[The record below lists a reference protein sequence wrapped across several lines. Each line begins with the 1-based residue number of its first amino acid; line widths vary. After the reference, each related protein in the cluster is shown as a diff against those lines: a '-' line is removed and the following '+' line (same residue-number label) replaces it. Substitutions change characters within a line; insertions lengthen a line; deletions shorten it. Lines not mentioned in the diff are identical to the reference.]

1 MHQKRNITPWL
12 FIAPSLAIFT
22 TFHFFPLAILIYA
35 SFTKWNL
42 ISPPQFIG
50 LENYLKV
57 ISDDLFIKSL
67 LITITFVFTSI
78 IINVILSLGIAL
90 LTEKPNSK
98 LATLCRFIIFIP
110 YVLPD
115 AASAGIWNLLFF
127 PHPSSPVNVLL
138 SQLGIGWQGWIED
151 KNLALPTIILYYIW
165 KNVGFST
172 LVYVAGLKAIPKIFY
187 DAAEVDGASRLD
199 TIKYVIIPLLK
210 PITLFILITSLI
222 SGWQSF
228 TDIFVLTKGGPGT
241 ATTTLSIYIYH
252 TAFGEGLAGRAAVAA
267 IILFI
272 ITLALTIIQLRYIKS
287 E

>member
-1 MHQKRNITPWL
+1 MRLKQSATPWL
-12 FIAPSLAIFT
+12 FIAPSLIIFSI
-22 TFHFFPLAILIYA
+22 FHFFPLAILIYT
-35 SFTKWNL
+35 SFTRWNL

-50 LENYLKV
+50 LENYLRV
-57 ISDDLFIKSL
+57 ISDELFIKSL
-67 LITITFVFTSI
+67 FITIIFVFTSL

-90 LTEKPNSK
+90 LTEKPDSK

-115 AASAGIWNLLFF
+115 AASAGIWNLMFF
-127 PHPSSPVNVLL
+127 PHPSSPINVLL
-138 SQLGIGWQGWIED
+138 TQLGIGWQGWIGD

-199 TIKYVIIPLLK
+199 AIKHIMVPLLK

-222 SGWQSF
+222 AGWQSF
-228 TDIFVLTKGGPGT
+228 TDIFILTRGGPGT

-252 TAFGEGLAGRAAVAA
+252 TAFGEGLAGRAAVVA

-272 ITLALTIIQLRYIKS
+272 ITLILTIIQLKYIKS